1 MVSNRRTPSLSVAVG
16 TGLAVMLNFYL
27 MFIQLL
33 LQLAGSM
40 IEFVNKHAPAAGL
53 SLTFLLLCCVVP
65 SRQVDQTG
73 YWTTSQLSLKRAY
86 LSSAS
91 ALDLAIFAGGGSK
104 SHGNCLFFFSCRMIG
119 ACLIVIIRLPDIVL
133 EPCSGFVGV

>member
-1 MVSNRRTPSLSVAVG
+1 
-16 TGLAVMLNFYL
+16 
-27 MFIQLL
+27 MFIQLLKL

-86 LSSAS
+86 LSSAIS
-91 ALDLAIFAGGGSK
+91 VGTGSRDFCGRRK
-104 SHGNCLFFFSCRMIG
+104 
-119 ACLIVIIRLPDIVL
+119 
-133 EPCSGFVGV
+133 